1 MIETERAHCPICGSA
16 VEVPVDLLAGLA
28 AAPAAIA
35 KAVRS
40 APGSGDGWSP
50 GEIAAHLA
58 DSEVGFAWR
67 LRQVL
72 AQDEPELQPF
82 DQDDWARVGRY
93 GKRDP
98 AQSLALFRAARLC
111 NLTLLKGLSTAEW
124 ECYHL
129 HEERGKE
136 TVARTVL
143 LIAGHDIN
151 HLAQIQ
157 RIRTETLKKR

>member
-35 KAVRS
+35 EAVRS

-82 DQDDWARVGRY
+82 DQDDWASALRY
-93 GKRDP
+93 AERE
-98 AQSLALFRAARLC
+98 AEASLASFAALRAVNVEILSRLSKSEWKRRFRHPEFGDQ
-111 NLTLLKGLSTAEW
+111 TLRALMRHEADHDLA
-124 ECYHL
+124 HL
-129 HEERGKE
+129 RQIE
-136 TVARTVL
+136 
-143 LIAGHDIN
+143 AG
-151 HLAQIQ
+151 A
-157 RIRTETLKKR
+157 